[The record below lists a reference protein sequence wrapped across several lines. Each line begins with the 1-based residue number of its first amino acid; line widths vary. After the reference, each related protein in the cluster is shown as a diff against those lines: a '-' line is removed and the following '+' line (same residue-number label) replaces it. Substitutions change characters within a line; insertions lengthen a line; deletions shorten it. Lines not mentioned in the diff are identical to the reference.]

1 MICLDT
7 NSLIRFFTN
16 DDPKKALKVKNL
28 LEKEKKIFIPE
39 VVFPELEYVL
49 SGSYKASRK
58 KIIEVFQFLISR
70 PNIKLDPNIKKAV
83 EIFKLTKL
91 DIADCLIAANSL
103 KGKLAS
109 FDKKLLSVKGV
120 KKYW

>member
-16 DDPKKALKVKNL
+16 DEPKKALKVKNL
-28 LEKEKKIFIPE
+28 LEKEKEICIPE

-49 SGSYKASRK
+49 SGSYKLRRN
-58 KIIEVFQFLISR
+58 KIVSIFKFLISR
-70 PNIKLDPNIKKAV
+70 RNVKLGRTIKKAV
-83 EIFKLTKL
+83 EIFEKAKL
-91 DIADCLIAANSL
+91 DMADCLIAAHSL
-103 KGKLAS
+103 NGKLAS

-120 KKYW
+120 RKYW

>member
-1 MICLDT
+1 MIFLDT

-16 DDPKKALKVKNL
+16 DEPKKALKVKKL

-49 SGSYKASRK
+49 DGNYGASRK
-58 KIIEVFQFLISR
+58 KIIDVFKFLSSR
-70 PNIKLDPNIKKAV
+70 QNIKLNQSIKKAI
-83 EIFKLTKL
+83 EIFTQTNL
-91 DIADCLIAANSL
+91 DMADCLIAANSL

-109 FDKKLLSVKGV
+109 FDKKLLLIKGV
-120 KKYW
+120 RSYW

>member
-1 MICLDT
+1 MIFLDT

-16 DDPKKALKVKNL
+16 DEPKQALKVKRL
-28 LEKEKKIFIPE
+28 LEKEEKVFIPE

-49 SGSYKASRK
+49 SGSYQASRK
-58 KIIEVFQFLISR
+58 KIITAFQFLVSR
-70 PNIKLDPNIKKAV
+70 SNIRLTLATKRAI
-83 EIFKLTKL
+83 EIFKQTML
-91 DIADCLIAANSL
+91 DMADCLIAANSL

-109 FDKKLLSVKGV
+109 FDKKLLGVRGV